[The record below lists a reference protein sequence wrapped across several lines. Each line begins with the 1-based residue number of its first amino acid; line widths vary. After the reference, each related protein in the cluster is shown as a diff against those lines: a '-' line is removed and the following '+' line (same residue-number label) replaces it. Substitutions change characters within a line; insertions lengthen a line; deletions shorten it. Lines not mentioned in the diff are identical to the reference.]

1 MARKGGVQAARMF
14 NRLDLPAIG
23 SYFRQKAQRRPRAT
37 PRIQSIA
44 ADQVQ
49 PGEASRFTP
58 GVERQEMVEG
68 VSMILA
74 IHRVATAWKGGCV
87 GSVSAQHPGSA
98 SCFKGDRVVQSAHQ
112 AHTHLSNPSESA
124 PRALVI

>member
-1 MARKGGVQAARMF
+1 MARKGGVQAVRMF

-23 SYFRQKAQRRPRAT
+23 SYFRQKAQRRPCAA

-68 VSMILA
+68 VSMIFA
-74 IHRVATAWKGGCV
+74 IHSRGRMEGRLCGVSV
-87 GSVSAQHPGSA
+87 GPRPGPA

>member
-23 SYFRQKAQRRPRAT
+23 SYFRQKAQRRPCAA

-68 VSMILA
+68 VSMILP
-74 IHRVATAWKGGCV
+74 IHSRDRMEGRLCDSV
-87 GSVSAQHPGSA
+87 GPAPSPAC
-98 SCFKGDRVVQSAHQ
+98 CFKGDRVVQSGHQ

-124 PRALVI
+124 PRAS

>member
-23 SYFRQKAQRRPRAT
+23 SYFRQKAQRRPRAA
-37 PRIQSIA
+37 PRIESIA

-49 PGEASRFTP
+49 PGEASRFAP

-68 VSMILA
+68 VSMIFAVHSRDRMEGRL
-74 IHRVATAWKGGCV
+74 C
-87 GSVSAQHPGSA
+87 GSVSAQDA
-98 SCFKGDRVVQSAHQ
+98 VQHAVSK
-112 AHTHLSNPSESA
+112 
-124 PRALVI
+124 VIGWYKAGIKLIRT